1 MKYKLYHIPGK
12 KIGVTLDPKHRVE
25 TQQGYGPGE
34 YEILEESND
43 IDYISHREIELQR
56 SHGYRVDET
65 LYKQLN
71 PNKDHMRINIT
82 EQTTTFPVP
91 LNKLKG
97 RLMDNIG
104 MIIQTSFNRHE
115 LDTDLVDWIM
125 KHAVTSQFNED
136 RCYVYN
142 KAMSNFRAATLDNT
156 HHNGATYIAA
166 DMFTKIRRWAYE
178 RGIYDHGDSKTQ
190 YVKLMEE
197 AGELAEALLKN
208 DKPEIIDAI
217 GDMVVVLTN
226 LAKLEKLDIED
237 CIENAYTTISKRTGK
252 MMNGTFVKNT
262 L

>member
-34 YEILEESND
+34 YEILEQSDD
-43 IDYISHREIELQR
+43 IDYISKREIELQK

-97 RLMDNIG
+97 RLMDELG
-104 MIIQTSFNRHE
+104 MTIKTSHNEHI
-115 LDTDLVDWIM
+115 LDVELVDWIM
-125 KHAVTSQFNED
+125 KHAVTSQFNEG

-142 KAMSNFRAATLDNT
+142 KAMSNFKNSWSFQDKLESQS
-156 HHNGATYIAA
+156 G
-166 DMFTKIRRWAYE
+166 MFTKIRRWAYE

-237 CIENAYTTISKRTGK
+237 CIENAYETISKRTGK

>member
-34 YEILEESND
+34 YEILEQSDD
-43 IDYISHREIELQR
+43 IDYISKREIELQK

-97 RLMDNIG
+97 RLMDELG
-104 MIIQTSFNRHE
+104 MVIQTGFNRHE

-142 KAMSNFRAATLDNT
+142 KAMSNFKNSWSFQDKLATQN
-156 HHNGATYIAA
+156 
-166 DMFTKIRRWAYE
+166 DMFTKIRHWAYE

-237 CIENAYTTISKRTGK
+237 CIENAYETISKRTGK

>member
-1 MKYKLYHIPGK
+1 MTYCIYHIPGK
-12 KIGVTLDPKHRVE
+12 KIGVSKDPKYRVE
-25 TQQGYGPGE
+25 IQQGYKPDE
-34 YEILEESND
+34 YEIIEMSDD
-43 IDYISHREIELQR
+43 IDYISAREIELQKL
-56 SHGYRVDET
+56 HNYRVDIT
-65 LYKQLN
+65 PYKNLN
-71 PNKDHMRINIT
+71 TNKMRINIT

-97 RLMDNIG
+97 RLMDNVG
-104 MIIQTSFNRHE
+104 MIIQTGFARHE
-115 LDTDLVDWIM
+115 LDTDLVNWIM

-142 KAMSNFRAATLDNT
+142 KAMSNFKNSFSFQDKLASQS
-156 HHNGATYIAA
+156 

-178 RGIYDHGDSKTQ
+178 RGIYDKGDSKTQ

-197 AGELAEALLKN
+197 AGELARALLKN
-208 DKPEIIDAI
+208 DKPEVIDSI
-217 GDMVVVLTN
+217 GDIVVVLTN

-237 CIENAYTTISKRTGK
+237 CIENAYETISNRTGK

>member
-34 YEILEESND
+34 YEILEQSHD
-43 IDYISHREIELQR
+43 IDYISKREIELQK

-97 RLMDNIG
+97 RLMDELG
-104 MIIQTSFNRHE
+104 MTIKTSHNEHI
-115 LDTDLVDWIM
+115 LDVELVDWIM
-125 KHAVTSQFNED
+125 KHAVTSQFNVD

-142 KAMSNFRAATLDNT
+142 KAMSNFKDSINIDN
-156 HHNGATYIAA
+156 IDKQISQS

-197 AGELAEALLKN
+197 AGELAEGLLKN

-217 GDMVVVLTN
+217 GDIVVVLTN

-237 CIENAYTTISKRTGK
+237 CIEHAYHTISKRTGK

>member
-34 YEILEESND
+34 YEILEQSDD
-43 IDYISHREIELQR
+43 IDYISKREIELQK

-71 PNKDHMRINIT
+71 PNKDYMRINIT

-97 RLMDNIG
+97 RLMDELG
-104 MIIQTSFNRHE
+104 MTIKTSHNEHI
-115 LDTDLVDWIM
+115 LDVELVDWIM
-125 KHAVTSQFNED
+125 KHAVTSQFNVD

-142 KAMSNFRAATLDNT
+142 KAMSNFKNQSTENY
-156 HHNGATYIAA
+156 NGATYIAT
-166 DMFTKIRRWAYE
+166 DIFTKIRRWAEE

-190 YVKLMEE
+190 HVKLMEE
-197 AGELAEALLKN
+197 TGELAEGLLKN

-217 GDMVVVLTN
+217 GDIVVVLTN

-237 CIENAYTTISKRTGK
+237 CIEHAYHTISKRTGK

>member
-25 TQQGYGPGE
+25 TQQGYGPSE

-43 IDYISHREIELQR
+43 IDYISHREIELQK

-104 MIIQTSFNRHE
+104 MVIQTGFTRHE
-115 LDTDLVDWIM
+115 LDNDLVNWIM

-142 KAMSNFRAATLDNT
+142 KAMSNFKNSFSIQDKLATQS
-156 HHNGATYIAA
+156 

-197 AGELAEALLKN
+197 AGELAEALLKD

-237 CIENAYTTISKRTGK
+237 CIENAYETISKRTGK

>member
-25 TQQGYGPGE
+25 TQQGYGPSE

-104 MIIQTSFNRHE
+104 MVIQTGFTRHE
-115 LDTDLVDWIM
+115 LDNDLVNWIM

-142 KAMSNFRAATLDNT
+142 KAMSNFKNSFSIQDKLATQS
-156 HHNGATYIAA
+156 

-197 AGELAEALLKN
+197 AGELAEALLKD

-237 CIENAYTTISKRTGK
+237 CIENAYETISKRTGK

>member
-25 TQQGYGPGE
+25 TQQGYGPSE

-43 IDYISHREIELQR
+43 IDYISHREIELQK

-104 MIIQTSFNRHE
+104 MVIQTGFDRHE
-115 LDTDLVDWIM
+115 LDTDLVNWIM

-142 KAMSNFRAATLDNT
+142 KAMSNFKNSFSIQDKLASQS
-156 HHNGATYIAA
+156 

-197 AGELAEALLKN
+197 AGELAEALLKD

-237 CIENAYTTISKRTGK
+237 CIENAYETISKRTGK

>member
-1 MKYKLYHIPGK
+1 MTYKLYHIPGK

-25 TQQGYGPGE
+25 TQQGYGPSE

-104 MIIQTSFNRHE
+104 MVIQTGFARHE

-125 KHAVTSQFNED
+125 KPAVTSQFNED

-142 KAMSNFRAATLDNT
+142 KAMSNFKNSWSFQDKLASQS
-156 HHNGATYIAA
+156 

-197 AGELAEALLKN
+197 AGELAEALLKD

>member
-25 TQQGYGPGE
+25 TQQGYGPSE

-43 IDYISHREIELQR
+43 IDYISHREIELQK

-82 EQTTTFPVP
+82 EQTTTYPVP
-91 LNKLKG
+91 LHKLKG

-104 MIIQTSFNRHE
+104 MVIQTGFTRHE
-115 LDTDLVDWIM
+115 LDNDLVNWIM

-142 KAMSNFRAATLDNT
+142 KAMSNFKNSFSIQDKLATQS
-156 HHNGATYIAA
+156 

-178 RGIYDHGDSKTQ
+178 RGIYDQGESKTQ
-190 YVKLMEE
+190 DVK
-197 AGELAEALLKN
+197 
-208 DKPEIIDAI
+208 
-217 GDMVVVLTN
+217 
-226 LAKLEKLDIED
+226 
-237 CIENAYTTISKRTGK
+237 
-252 MMNGTFVKNT
+252 
-262 L
+262 

>member
-25 TQQGYGPGE
+25 TQQGYGPSE

-43 IDYISHREIELQR
+43 IDYISHREIELQK

-104 MIIQTSFNRHE
+104 MVIQTGFTRHE
-115 LDTDLVDWIM
+115 LDNDLVNWIM

-142 KAMSNFRAATLDNT
+142 KAMSNFKNSFSIQDKLATQS
-156 HHNGATYIAA
+156 

-197 AGELAEALLKN
+197 AGELAEALLKD